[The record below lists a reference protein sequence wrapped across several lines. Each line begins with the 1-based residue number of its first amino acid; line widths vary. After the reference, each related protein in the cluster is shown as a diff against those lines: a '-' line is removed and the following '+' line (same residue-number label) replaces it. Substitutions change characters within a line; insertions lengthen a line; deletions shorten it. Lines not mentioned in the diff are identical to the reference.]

1 MKDNQKVL
9 LLEEEIEDLSIQLA
23 DMLGV
28 ALFFAGVPKDK
39 IRSAVEAYLQG
50 IDDVYGEEDGEMGFT
65 HIVSVIRYLQD
76 KKPELF
82 KA

>member
-1 MKDNQKVL
+1 MKDENKL
-9 LLEEEIEDLSIQLA
+9 ALLEEEIEDLSIQLA
-23 DMLGV
+23 DMLGA

-50 IDDVYGEEDGEMGFT
+50 IDEVYGEEDGEMGFT
-65 HIVSVIRYLQD
+65 HIVTVIKYLKD

-82 KA
+82 EA